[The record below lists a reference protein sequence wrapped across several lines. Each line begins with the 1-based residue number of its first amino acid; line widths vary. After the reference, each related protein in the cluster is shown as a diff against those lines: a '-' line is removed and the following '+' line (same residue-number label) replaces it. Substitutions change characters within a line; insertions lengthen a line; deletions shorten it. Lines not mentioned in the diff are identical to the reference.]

1 MSGQKID
8 IFKLHQAEY
17 KAGKKPAIVETSRA
31 MYLEV
36 AGQGAPG
43 GDEFQAAI
51 GALYGMAYTLKMG
64 RKADGKGDYTIG
76 KLEGIYWADD
86 GTDLATASS
95 DQWHW
100 RLMIRTPEIV
110 DGFPITAED
119 LDTSRGRLRERKK
132 DEGSELVKLEYLE
145 EGPCVQMLHVG
156 PYDKEHETIAIM
168 LDYCRDE
175 KLESHGRHH
184 EIYLSDPRRVA
195 PEKLKT
201 ILRLPVRR
209 Q

>member
-8 IFKLHQAEY
+8 IFKLHKAEY
-17 KAGKKPAIVETSRA
+17 GAGKKPALVETSRA

-43 GDEFQAAI
+43 GDDCQAAI
-51 GALYGMAYTLKMG
+51 AALYGMAYTVKMG

-76 KLEGIYWADD
+76 KLEGVYWTAD
-86 GTDLATASS
+86 GTDLATASP
-95 DQWHW
+95 DQWCW
-100 RLMIRTPEIV
+100 RLMIRTPESV
-110 DGFPITAED
+110 DGFPITDED
-119 LDTSRGRLRERKK
+119 LDTARARLRDRKK
-132 DEGSELVKLEYLE
+132 DEGSQLVKLAFLE

-156 PYDKEHETIAIM
+156 PYEKEHETIAVM
-168 LDYCRDE
+168 LEFCRGE
-175 KLESHGRHH
+175 KLAPHGRHH

-201 ILRLPVRR
+201 ILRLPVERA
-209 Q
+209 